1 MANDDAGGTHFGG
14 IWWYQSG
21 EFTQPDQEKTK
32 QKQMTQANHTLHS
45 NQVVEGDQNAP
56 LDISFLTYQS

>member
-1 MANDDAGGTHFGG
+1 MTPGERILVAFGTNPVNSPN
-14 IWWYQSG
+14 Q
-21 EFTQPDQEKTK
+21 TK
-32 QKQMTQANHTLHS
+32 KKMKKMTQANHTLHS